1 MLASL
6 AIGVLVSALARTS
19 AQAVFITVFFILPSF
34 VLSGVMLP
42 FELMPPPVRLLG
54 VVLPLR
60 WYQIAL
66 RRLVT
71 RGAGFTDIIVPGLA
85 LLAIFIGLLA
95 VIRWRLKPRL
105 A

>member
-1 MLASL
+1 MTTWLPSARAL
-6 AIGVLVSALARTS
+6 RDDLEPLWVGGLALAQVYLAYRWLPLHGEPYEW
-19 AQAVFITVFFILPSF
+19 AQYL
-34 VLSGVMLP
+34 
-42 FELMPPPVRLLG
+42 LLG